1 MTGINLEF
9 NLYRST
15 YIGSGYSDYS
25 LDYRY
30 MHKHE
35 FDLPKLK
42 DILLNITYCK
52 FKIVITVT
60 QTDFTQLKLYEH
72 EVTLDYI
79 AQLSMCKK
87 AFELLGITVI
97 E

>member
-1 MTGINLEF
+1 MIGLEF

-15 YIGSGYSDYS
+15 YIGSGYSDYD
-25 LDYRY
+25 LDYNY

-42 DILLNITYCK
+42 DILLNASWSK

-60 QTDFTQLKLYEH
+60 QTNFTQLTLYEH

-87 AFELLGITVI
+87 AFELLGITVV